1 MILAG
6 IDEAGYGP
14 LLGPLV
20 VSATAFE
27 LEGVA
32 LPVDMEDVPD
42 MWRMLKGAVA
52 KKSQTKKKG
61 RVLVADSKAVNSLT
75 DGTKLLERGVMAFL
89 RNYGT
94 GAADAE
100 GLTAGRLMEM
110 FGCTNHELA
119 AHPWY
124 APDDLQ
130 VPWLAEAGDM
140 RIAANMVG
148 AAMEAAKIRTAC
160 MRTAV
165 VSEKLFNR
173 LVAGTQNKASSLVSI
188 TLTHLYHLHMTFG
201 EKGLMVG
208 IDKQGGR
215 DRYTDLLL
223 RSFPDAALK
232 VLIESAEMS
241 SYLLTEAP
249 RDGFAGRRTL
259 VCFREKGEGAFLPT
273 ALASMMCKY
282 LREMCMHSFNRWW
295 CEKITGLRPTA
306 GYYGDGERWLT
317 DVEPHLGRLGIRREM
332 LVRVR

>member
-20 VSATAFE
+20 VSAAAFE

-32 LPVDMEDVPD
+32 LPVEMEDVPD

-52 KKSQTKKKG
+52 KKSQAKKG
-61 RVLVADSKAVNSLT
+61 RLLVADSKAVNALT

-94 GAADAE
+94 GIEEAE
-100 GLTAGRLMEM
+100 GLTAGRLMGL

-124 APDDLQ
+124 APDDLP
-130 VPWLAEAGDM
+130 VPWLAEAGDL
-140 RIAANMVG
+140 RIAANMLG
-148 AAMEAAKIRTAC
+148 GAMEKAKIRTAC

-173 LVAGTQNKASSLVSI
+173 LVEGTHNKASSLVSI
-188 TLTHLYHLHMTFG
+188 TLSHLYHLHMTFG
-201 EKGLMVG
+201 ERGLLVG

-215 DRYTDLLL
+215 DHYTGLLL
-223 RSFPDAALK
+223 QSFPEAQLK
-232 VLIESAEMS
+232 VLMESAETS

-249 RDGFAGRRTL
+249 RTGFAGRRTL
-259 VCFREKGEGAFLPT
+259 VCFREKSEMVFLPT

-282 LREMCMHSFNRWW
+282 LRELCMHNFNQWW
-295 CEKITGLRPTA
+295 CGKIAGLRPTA

-317 DVEPHLGRLGIRREM
+317 DVAPHLGRLGIRREM